1 MLITRRDLLKSV
13 GSFAL
18 LPAIPK
24 SLRAFGSEYKPLD
37 VNCLIS
43 VWAMKSAFEIEDRSS
58 LIFDDIGSRERP
70 IVEYVSHACGSHAV
84 RTPDIGGLK
93 IFIKCHQ
100 APVERTARRNRQTV
114 FTNIAVINGKQIL
127 DQTRFEAYPN
137 ETECSHLMSAGG
149 YNFVIKLTHE
159 RAKQ

>member
-1 MLITRRDLLKSV
+1 MLITRRDLLKSI

-24 SLRAFGSEYKPLD
+24 ALHAFGSEYKHLD

-43 VWAMKSAFEIEDRSS
+43 VWAMKSAFESEDRSV
-58 LIFDDIGSRERP
+58 
-70 IVEYVSHACGSHAV
+70 VEYVSHACGSHAV

-100 APVERTARRNRQTV
+100 APVEKTAHKNRQTV

-127 DQTRFEAYPN
+127 DQTRFEAYPY

-159 RAKQ
+159 KAKQWEK